1 MDHDRTQ
8 RSPRLVLDESINFN
22 SLKILLRGGLDQRC
36 SRVYWSW
43 CAEKT
48 RDGQLMKKRESDALA
63 DMRKQQEAAFVR
75 IKTRIMRWLAEQ
87 AVAQYPCVSDRVSMR
102 KLMARCRSLTEE
114 MVLASI
120 PEGSS
125 EQGVMTDDL
134 RKSLQIQYCLF
145 SYLLDYLQT
154 EKVHALVVGNLRQVN
169 DDPKSRFCTLK
180 RRFCQHYGLFGNEI
194 VQRMISILGT
204 HGDYE
209 TELAQVVEG
218 NEDEERPS
226 AWTKFRSAE
235 LLTSRLRFDKSS
247 KAMRNEYQLVQKD
260 DTTFLTEIRTIV
272 TEEPAYRQIVE
283 EILQEAAN
291 NLGVKLKKLEKEVLQ
306 LVGKE
311 IARITKQETD
321 ERINA
326 EKQDAGQAAEAQLCS
341 LIRAALDAETDH
353 PTNRL
358 VFTTS

>member
-1 MDHDRTQ
+1 
-8 RSPRLVLDESINFN
+8 
-22 SLKILLRGGLDQRC
+22 
-36 SRVYWSW
+36 
-43 CAEKT
+43 
-48 RDGQLMKKRESDALA
+48 
-63 DMRKQQEAAFVR
+63 
-75 IKTRIMRWLAEQ
+75 
-87 AVAQYPCVSDRVSMR
+87 
-102 KLMARCRSLTEE
+102 
-114 MVLASI
+114 
-120 PEGSS
+120 
-125 EQGVMTDDL
+125 MTDDL
-134 RKSLQIQYCLF
+134 RKSPQIQYCLF

-291 NLGVKLKKLEKEVLQ
+291 NLGVKLKKLEKELLQ

-326 EKQDAGQAAEAQLCS
+326 EKQDAGQAAEARLCS
-341 LIRAALDAETDH
+341 LIRAALDAEADH